1 MTDSAFYAVSP
12 EEKLAVTLFH
22 GWGYNFYRAENQLRA
37 DDLLVRARVGEMLSA
52 ARASVEAA
60 EAAFRREHIR
70 PPSRAQPLP
79 DPGALLQAQSL
90 EATGRAI
97 GALEGRVRALPVPE
111 TDRMTQ
117 RLRNERSTLEAL
129 LRADL
134 SMVALAHK
142 LRTMVAPATV
152 ECVGDVGACL
162 TDIATAV
169 QARQDV
175 LALVG

>member
-1 MTDSAFYAVSP
+1 MTKSAFYAAGPDEQVV
-12 EEKLAVTLFH
+12 LNLFH

-37 DDLLVRARVGEMLSA
+37 DDLMVRARVGEMLSA

-60 EAAFRREHIR
+60 EAAFRREHIH

-79 DPGALLQAQSL
+79 DPEMLREAQFL
-90 EATGRAI
+90 EATSRAI

-111 TDRMTQ
+111 ADRMTQ
-117 RLRNERSTLEAL
+117 RLRNERATLEAL

-142 LRTMVAPATV
+142 LRTIVAPGTAA
-152 ECVGDVGACL
+152 CVHELGSCL
-162 TDIATAV
+162 AEIGTAV
-169 QARQDV
+169 QGRQEV
-175 LALVG
+175 LKLVG